1 MVLDPVGR
9 RLVQGTLLKT
19 TLEQV
24 IDSDSAPLSS
34 GAFFSIQ
41 FEFSKIALE
50 PNRSSSKAQSRL
62 QKAPSA
68 CSSKSDGECGSSCT
82 PSAQPALTL
91 NYATLN
97 RATEPFRVP
106 MRRLSRRQ
114 P

>member
-19 TLEQV
+19 PLNQV
-24 IDSDSAPLSS
+24 SDSNSAPLSS

-41 FEFSKIALE
+41 FEFSKIAPAHSPSLAKA
-50 PNRSSSKAQSRL
+50 RSRVWKKAL
-62 QKAPSA
+62 APFL
-68 CSSKSDGECGSSCT
+68 DERRECRPPRTS
-82 PSAQPALTL
+82 SAQPALKL

-106 MRRLSRRQ
+106 MRGLSRRQ